1 MDVFKNRAANIGF
14 WMIMAAGLSMIFEGY
29 HNYNVEIINAAV
41 AGIGL
46 GLMIGG
52 IYKAGGLKK

>member
-1 MDVFKNRAANIGF
+1 MDVFKNTAANIGF
-14 WMIMAAGLSMIFEGY
+14 WMIMASGLSMVFQGY
-29 HNYNVEIINAAV
+29 HSYDVDIINAAV